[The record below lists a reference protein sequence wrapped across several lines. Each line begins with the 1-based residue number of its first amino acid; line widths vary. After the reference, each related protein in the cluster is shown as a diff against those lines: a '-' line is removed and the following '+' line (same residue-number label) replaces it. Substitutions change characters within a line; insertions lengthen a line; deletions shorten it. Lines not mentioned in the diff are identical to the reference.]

1 MTCCCPYS
9 ACAAVSCFRE
19 VADIAADLDSVL
31 DCELFD
37 MLSQSSSDIYF
48 YVSDISSG
56 RSRWSAA
63 AVEEFDLKDEYQDGA
78 DWLWLCRIHPE
89 DQPIFLRDLEQ
100 MLTGQNGD
108 VHHCE
113 YRVKNKA
120 GQYVWIRSR
129 GVLRRNS
136 DGSAALFTGVL
147 RNMGLNPK
155 YDTNTNLYTIHEFR
169 ARLYETLSQ
178 PGQRGGIL
186 LFGIDDFSR
195 INDVHDYAFGN
206 LVLRAFAEKLLSL
219 HLPGFLFRMD
229 GDKFAYWM
237 QDAEAEDLEVVFS
250 RYSAVAAELTVGEE
264 EIPLVLTGGYV
275 LYPSDGIRAEDLH
288 RRLEVALNT
297 AKLSE
302 PGGLCAFS
310 SEMFRDEQ
318 RLDALRAAIH
328 RCVENN
334 FEGFYLLY
342 QPQIYAMSR
351 TCPAAEAILCW
362 SSEEYPNVSHT
373 ELMAALEESGDILRL
388 GHWALEQAL
397 TQVKQWQKTVPSF
410 GISMDI
416 CSRQIVQRSFI
427 DRICQLAAKHAL
439 PNGTLCLELNDG
451 CYAAGSRHLYEL
463 TATLRKAGIM
473 TALDGFAPEHLTLSL
488 LKDIRP
494 QWIKILPHHV
504 FDSSSEEPS
513 ILPSLFALFH
523 QLGMYVCAEALES
536 SEPADIAIRAG
547 ADFVQGPL
555 YSPPLD
561 ADTFYERFISEQA

>member
-1 MTCCCPYS
+1 MLLFYTE
-9 ACAAVSCFRE
+9 E
-19 VADIAADLDSVL
+19 VADITENYDSVL

-48 YVSDISSG
+48 YVSNIATG

-89 DQPIFLRDLEQ
+89 DQTDFVRNLER
-100 MLTGQNGD
+100 MFNGQNGD

-136 DGSAALFTGVL
+136 DGSPAVFTVVL

-155 YDTNTNLYTIHEFR
+155 YDTNTSLYTIHEFR
-169 ARLYETLSQ
+169 ARLYDTLSQ
-178 PGQRGGIL
+178 PNQRGGIL

-237 QDAEAEDLEVVFS
+237 QDAEAEDLEIVFS
-250 RYSAVAAELTVGEE
+250 RYLSVAAELKVGEE

-275 LYPSDGIRAEDLH
+275 LYPADGNRAEDLH
-288 RRLEVALNT
+288 RRLEVALNA
-297 AKLSE
+297 AKLTH
-302 PGGLCAFS
+302 PGGVCAFS

-318 RLDALRAAIH
+318 RLDALRTAIH
-328 RCVENN
+328 RSVLNN

-342 QPQIYAMSR
+342 QPQIYAMSK

-362 SSEEYPNVSHT
+362 SSADYPNVSHQ
-373 ELMAALEESGDILRL
+373 ELMAALEESGDILPL

-397 TQVKQWQKTVPSF
+397 QQVQQWQKTVPSF

-416 CSRQIVQRSFI
+416 CCRQIVQRSFI
-427 DRICQLAAKHAL
+427 EHICQMAAKYNL
-439 PNGTLCLELNDG
+439 PSGTLCLELNDG
-451 CYAAGSRHLYEL
+451 CYAAGSRHLFDL
-463 TATLRKAGIM
+463 TDLLRQVGIM
-473 TALDGFAPEHLTLSL
+473 TALDGFAPEHLTLSML
-488 LKDIRP
+488 RDMRP
-494 QWIKILPHHV
+494 QWIKIPPHLAL
-504 FDSSSEEPS
+504 DADDGKPE

-523 QLGMYVCAEALES
+523 QIGMHICAEGLETR
-536 SEPADIAIRAG
+536 EQAQATIRAG

-555 YSPPLD
+555 YSAPLD
-561 ADTFYERFISEQA
+561 KDTFYERFITTQA

>member
-1 MTCCCPYS
+1 MPLFYTE
-9 ACAAVSCFRE
+9 E
-19 VADIAADLDSVL
+19 VADITENYDSVL

-48 YVSDISSG
+48 YVSNIATG

-89 DQPIFLRDLEQ
+89 DQTDFVRNLER
-100 MLTGQNGD
+100 MFNGQNGD

-129 GVLRRNS
+129 GVLRRNK
-136 DGSAALFTGVL
+136 DGSPAVFTVVL

-155 YDTNTNLYTIHEFR
+155 YDTNTSLYTIHEFR
-169 ARLYETLSQ
+169 ARLYDTLSQ
-178 PGQRGGIL
+178 PNQRGGIL

-237 QDAEAEDLEVVFS
+237 QDAEAEDLEIVFS
-250 RYSAVAAELTVGEE
+250 RYLSVAAELKVGEE

-275 LYPSDGIRAEDLH
+275 LYPTDGNRAEDLH
-288 RRLEVALNT
+288 RRLEVALNA
-297 AKLSE
+297 AKLTC
-302 PGGLCAFS
+302 PGGVCAFS

-328 RCVENN
+328 RSVLNN

-342 QPQIYAMSR
+342 QPQIYAMSK

-362 SSEEYPNVSHT
+362 SSDDYPNVSHE
-373 ELMAALEESGDILRL
+373 ELMAALEESGDILSL

-397 TQVKQWQKTVPSF
+397 QQVQQWQ
-410 GISMDI
+410 
-416 CSRQIVQRSFI
+416 RIVTFVWHQHGHLLST
-427 DRICQLAAKHAL
+427 DRTTQLH
-439 PNGTLCLELNDG
+439 
-451 CYAAGSRHLYEL
+451 
-463 TATLRKAGIM
+463 
-473 TALDGFAPEHLTLSL
+473 
-488 LKDIRP
+488 
-494 QWIKILPHHV
+494 
-504 FDSSSEEPS
+504 
-513 ILPSLFALFH
+513 
-523 QLGMYVCAEALES
+523 
-536 SEPADIAIRAG
+536 
-547 ADFVQGPL
+547 
-555 YSPPLD
+555 
-561 ADTFYERFISEQA
+561 

>member
-1 MTCCCPYS
+1 MTYICH
-9 ACAAVSCFRE
+9 FLFKE
-19 VADIAADLDSVL
+19 VADIAANHDSVL

-37 MLSQSSSDIYF
+37 MLSQSSSDVYF
-48 YVSDISSG
+48 YVSDIATG

-89 DQPIFLRDLEQ
+89 DQTAFVRDLEQ
-100 MLTGQNGD
+100 MMAGQSGD
-108 VHHCE
+108 VHHRE
-113 YRVKNKA
+113 YRVRNKA

-136 DGSAALFTGVL
+136 DGSPSIFVCVL

-178 PGQRGGIL
+178 PNQHGGIL

-206 LVLRAFAEKLLSL
+206 LVLRAFAEKLLAL
-219 HLPGFLFRMD
+219 HFPGFLFRMD

-237 QDAEAEDLEVVFS
+237 QDAEPEDLEVVFS
-250 RYSAVAAELTVGEE
+250 RYSAVAAGLTVGDE
-264 EIPLVLTGGYV
+264 EIPLVLTGSYV
-275 LYPSDGIRAEDLH
+275 LYPADGIRAEDLH

-297 AKLSE
+297 AKLTE

-328 RCVENN
+328 HSVLNN

-342 QPQIYAMSR
+342 QPQIYAMSQ

-362 SSEEYPNVSHT
+362 SSAEYPNVSHR
-373 ELMAALEESGDILRL
+373 ELMDALEESGDILPI
-388 GHWALEQAL
+388 GHWALEKAL
-397 TQVKQWQKTVPSF
+397 QQVKQWQKSVPTF
-410 GISMDI
+410 GVSIDI
-416 CSRQIVQRSFI
+416 CCRQIVQRSFI
-427 DRICQLAAKHAL
+427 DHICQLASKHRL
-439 PNGTLCLELNDG
+439 PSGTLCLELNDG
-451 CYAAGSRHLYEL
+451 CYSAGSRHLFEL
-463 TATLRKAGIM
+463 TSTLRSAGIM
-473 TALDGFAPEHLTLSL
+473 TALDGFSPEHLTLSL
-488 LKDIRP
+488 LRDMRP
-494 QWIKILPHHV
+494 QWIKIPPHLARDA
-504 FDSSSEEPS
+504 DSGKSA

-523 QLGMYVCAEALES
+523 QLGMHICAEDLETA
-536 SEPADIAIRAG
+536 EQAETAIHAG
-547 ADFVQGPL
+547 ADFVQGSL
-555 YSPPLD
+555 YALPLD
-561 ADTFYERFISEQA
+561 ETAFYDRFIAPQA